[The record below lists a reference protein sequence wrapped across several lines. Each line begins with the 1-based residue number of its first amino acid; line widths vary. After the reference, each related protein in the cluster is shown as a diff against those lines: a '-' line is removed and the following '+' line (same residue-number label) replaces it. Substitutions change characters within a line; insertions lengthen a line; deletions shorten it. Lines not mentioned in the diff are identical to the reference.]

1 MSPRPRRADSFAA
14 VGMAMVLACALPP
27 AAAQPASR
35 TTIETGDS
43 VPEWLRAHIPN
54 PDDPRYQE
62 WAAQQKQRR
71 ELERELQRLR
81 ATYFRDTR
89 AVERRQIG
97 IAELRKYTQPF
108 AYPSLLEV
116 FKRDARDVRTAI
128 LDMLEDQA
136 TDEADATLAWVA
148 VFDHDPALKLNAEER
163 LLKRIATTGNV
174 SDRVKLVLAG
184 GLQRDRNAD
193 AASAA
198 GIIRTLRLHDMIPLL
213 IASQVRGDTRGA
225 SEARNSSLGW
235 IVIGQQIAFVSDLT
249 PVVADSAVG
258 FDPTLSVVTEGV
270 VLRVIDAV
278 VVTYRVDVHNALVG
292 LTSELWGRSTAGL
305 GWDREA
311 WMRWY
316 HTEFLPHLRARAGG

>member
-1 MSPRPRRADSFAA
+1 MMQGIRRAGAVAA
-14 VGMAMVLACALPP
+14 VGVALALAGTTHP
-27 AAAQPASR
+27 AAAQPTTR
-35 TTIETGDS
+35 TTVETGDS

-89 AVERRQIG
+89 AVERRQVG
-97 IAELRKYTQPF
+97 IAELRKYTEPF

-116 FKRDARDVRTAI
+116 FKRDGWDVRTAI
-128 LDMLEDQA
+128 LDMLQDQA

-148 VFDHDPALKLNAEER
+148 VFDHDPALKVNAEER
-163 LLKRIATTGNV
+163 LLKRIAKTGEV
-174 SDRVKLVLAG
+174 SDRIKLVLAG

-213 IASQVRGDTRGA
+213 IASQVRGETRGA
-225 SEARNSSLGW
+225 TEARNSSLGW

-278 VVTYRVDVHNALVG
+278 VVTYRVEVHNALVG

-316 HTEFLPHLRARAGG
+316 NSDFLPHMRAREGG

>member
-1 MSPRPRRADSFAA
+1 MSPRLRRAGTVAA
-14 VGMAMVLACALPP
+14 VGMTLAIAGVAHP
-27 AAAQPASR
+27 AAAQPATR
-35 TTIETGDS
+35 TTVETGDS

-81 ATYFRDTR
+81 ATYFRDVR
-89 AVERRQIG
+89 AVERRQVG
-97 IAELRKYTQPF
+97 IAELRKYTEPF

-116 FKRDARDVRTAI
+116 FKRDGRDVRTAI

-148 VFDHDPALKLNAEER
+148 VFDHDPTLKADAEER
-163 LLKRIATTGNV
+163 LLKRIAKAGEV

-225 SEARNSSLGW
+225 TEARNSSLGW

-278 VVTYRVDVHNALVG
+278 VVTYRVEVHNALVG

-305 GWDREA
+305 GWDRQA

-316 HTEFLPHLRARAGG
+316 DTEFLPHMRARQGG